1 MSLQALVVASKT
13 LGPSQELEFMGI
25 VRAPGIV
32 LDSIR
37 MEARRPDDKLNRAR
51 EILNS
56 FTQRRSVRLFEL
68 QSLIGTPQF
77 ACKPVVPG
85 RTFL

>member
-1 MSLQALVVASKT
+1 MSLQAPVVASKT
-13 LGPSQELEFMGI
+13 LGPPQELEFM
-25 VRAPGIV
+25 VIV
-32 LDSIR
+32 LDNIR
-37 MEARRPDDKLNRAR
+37 MEARCPDDKLNRAR

-77 ACKPVVPG
+77 SLRANPWSQGEPSFKG
-85 RTFL
+85 

>member
-1 MSLQALVVASKT
+1 M
-13 LGPSQELEFMGI
+13 
-25 VRAPGIV
+25 GIV

-37 MEARRPDDKLNRAR
+37 METRLPDNKLNRAR

-68 QSLIGTPQF
+68 QSGLLAPF
-77 ACKPVVPG
+77 SLRAKPWSQEEPSFKG
-85 RTFL
+85 